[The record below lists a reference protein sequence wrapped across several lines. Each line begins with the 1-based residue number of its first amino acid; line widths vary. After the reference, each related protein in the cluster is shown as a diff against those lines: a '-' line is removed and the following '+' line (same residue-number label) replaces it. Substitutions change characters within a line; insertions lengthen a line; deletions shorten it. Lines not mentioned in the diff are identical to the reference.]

1 MASCSQP
8 HCGNSVLGQRLW
20 SPPGVTRKPRTRKL
34 YKGRL
39 SLLNALSDVLEWHT
53 VENMPQALKLEAA
66 HFFGSLKR
74 AVTALRKQRN
84 RLPGWNRRKITTV
97 LSRLHRSK
105 ESLAY
110 ARARR
115 ERSWTGERRRIL
127 ADIVSSAATI
137 GRASKGCQLSRNTIH
152 RLGNGATV
160 YRS

>member
-66 HFFGSLKR
+66 HYFGSLKR

-115 ERSWTGERRRIL
+115 DVPGLVSAAGSLQI
-127 ADIVSSAATI
+127 SSAA
-137 GRASKGCQLSRNTIH
+137 R
-152 RLGNGATV
+152 RLGAARQKVVN
-160 YRS
+160 

>member
-1 MASCSQP
+1 MHKKQLPLYAAYVMDNHGKLFSA
-8 HCGNSVLGQRLW
+8 VLRQFGSWAKALVAA
-20 SPPGVTRKPRTRKL
+20 GVTRNPRTRKL

-66 HFFGSLKR
+66 HFFDSLKR

-110 ARARR
+110 AKARR
-115 ERSWTGERRRIL
+115 DVPGLVSAAGSLQI
-127 ADIVSSAATI
+127 SSAA
-137 GRASKGCQLSRNTIH
+137 R
-152 RLGNGATV
+152 RL
-160 YRS
+160 

>member
-1 MASCSQP
+1 LVAA
-8 HCGNSVLGQRLW
+8 
-20 SPPGVTRKPRTRKL
+20 GVTRKPRTRKL

-66 HFFGSLKR
+66 HYFGSLKR

-84 RLPGWNRRKITTV
+84 RLPGWNRRKITAV

-115 ERSWTGERRRIL
+115 DVPGL
-127 ADIVSSAATI
+127 VSAAESLQI
-137 GRASKGCQLSRNTIH
+137 WSPPRGDYRPRVKRLSTK
-152 RLGNGATV
+152 
-160 YRS
+160 